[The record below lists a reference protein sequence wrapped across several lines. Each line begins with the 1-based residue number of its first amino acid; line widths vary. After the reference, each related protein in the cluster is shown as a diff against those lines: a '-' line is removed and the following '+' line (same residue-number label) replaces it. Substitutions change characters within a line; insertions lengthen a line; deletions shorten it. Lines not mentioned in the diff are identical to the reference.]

1 MSFGAIA
8 DEYNRLRPDPPD
20 RAVDWLLHA
29 GRDQVV
35 DLAAGT
41 GKLSRALA
49 QRAGRVIAIE
59 PDSRMS
65 AVLRSRSPGI
75 AVASGLG
82 EAIPL
87 RAESADGLFIS
98 SAWHWMNPEQAVPE
112 IGRVLRNG
120 GTFGLIWT
128 GRDREVDWVRALD
141 QMREGQSAG
150 QPEQGRDADR
160 RSAAAV
166 VESYRRRNRDV
177 PLPPQHP
184 FTDIES
190 TSFTYART
198 MPVED
203 VISQLGTYSRILVAS
218 PEDRATTMA
227 RLRGVLEQ
235 QFPGATEIDLP
246 IRAMCWRATRIAR

>member
-1 MSFGAIA
+1 
-8 DEYNRLRPDPPD
+8 
-20 RAVDWLLHA
+20 
-29 GRDQVV
+29 
-35 DLAAGT
+35 
-41 GKLSRALA
+41 
-49 QRAGRVIAIE
+49 
-59 PDSRMS
+59 
-65 AVLRSRSPGI
+65 VLRSRSPGI

-112 IGRVLRNG
+112 IGRVLADG

-128 GRDREVDWVRALD
+128 GRDREVDWVRTLD
-141 QMREGQSAG
+141 QVREGQPAGQAAG
-150 QPEQGRDADR
+150 QPEQGRDAEGP
-160 RSAAAV
+160 SAAAV

-190 TSFTYART
+190 TSFAYTRT

-218 PEDRATTMA
+218 PQDRATTMA
-227 RLRGVLEQ
+227 RLREVLEQ
-235 QFPGATEIDLP
+235 QFPGAAEIDLP

>member
-1 MSFGAIA
+1 
-8 DEYNRLRPDPPD
+8 
-20 RAVDWLLHA
+20 VDWLLPARH
-29 GRDQVV
+29 DQVV

-49 QRAGRVIAIE
+49 RRAGRVIAIE

-75 AVASGLG
+75 GAAAGLG

-112 IGRVLRNG
+112 IGRVLRDG

-128 GRDREVDWVRALD
+128 GRDREVDWVRTLD
-141 QMREGQSAG
+141 RLREGQPAG
-150 QPEQGRDADR
+150 QPAQGGDVDVGG
-160 RSAAAV
+160 AAAV

-177 PLPPQHP
+177 ALPPQHP

-190 TSFTYART
+190 TSFTYTKT
-198 MPVED
+198 MSVDD
-203 VISQLGTYSRILVAS
+203 VVSQLGTYSRLLVAS
-218 PEDRATTMA
+218 QEERAATLG
-227 RLRGVLEQ
+227 RLRAVLEQ
-235 QFPGATEIDLP
+235 QFPGAAEIDLP
-246 IRAMCWRATRIAR
+246 IRSMCWRATRIGR